1 MTILKAYN
9 GKEINTDEFIGKPYG
24 AFTDYIRSNI
34 DSMWGKVED
43 PKDADK
49 KPVFNVEFKAVKTV
63 SCYTN
68 LEIEADTLEEVKEKA
83 KREIWR
89 RTNDFDWDNGVDAEI
104 SDIEIEDIK
113 QLDEDEITIERKG
126 YKNENDEILV

>member
-43 PKDADK
+43 PKDANK
-49 KPVFNVEFKAVKTV
+49 RPVFNVEFKAVKTV

-68 LEIEADTLEEVKEKA
+68 LEIEADTLEEAKEKA

-104 SDIEIEDIK
+104 SDIEIEDVK

-126 YKNENDEILV
+126 YNNENDEILV